1 MRLTPPRHSSA
12 SRTLSADSCG
22 CAMGA
27 IFLGVTLVGSIAWFA
42 WHRHEYSPAHAG
54 VRILILSFVGAIL
67 GKLVGIAVYQFRG
80 RTLRDMV
87 NAIARRSLPAAHS
100 K

>member
-1 MRLTPPRHSSA
+1 
-12 SRTLSADSCG
+12 
-22 CAMGA
+22 MGA

-54 VRILILSFVGAIL
+54 VRILIFAFVGAIF
-67 GKLVGIAVYQFRG
+67 GKLVEVGGYHLRG

-87 NAIARRSLPAAHS
+87 NAIARRSLLAAHS